1 MGFFGNHKNKSDVTL
16 IFDIGSSSVGGAL
29 VRYEDGERPLVLF
42 SVRKNI
48 LFKEDFDFEH
58 FYSSMLRSLEEV
70 TIDVLS
76 SLSNSVED
84 VAESLNQSSRRV
96 LGRGSRRQ
104 IKSVYCVFSSPWYAP
119 KIVDLS
125 NDYGK
130 EVPITPDVVW
140 EFVKEAARGVKSDF
154 ADPQS
159 IGILEERVLEYRLNG
174 YRINDPI
181 SLRAKTADLKLYLS
195 VVYKQTMNAVKTPI
209 RKIISYRKIRSF
221 SFLMI
226 FFSLMRDVHPDR
238 NSFITFDMRGEM
250 TEVGVTNEDILT
262 HAFSVP
268 WGKHT
273 LLRALAAKLHIE
285 LFEASSKLSLFLS
298 GKLEGETQ
306 KEVGF
311 LIEEEILNV
320 RAMLKERL
328 AGEIYLPDQVYV
340 LSDQDIETVAERAA
354 RSLYEETLVSPEIAI
369 LSDKYFQSHVAF
381 SKSRYADRFLV
392 AQALYFRNSNV
403 TNVNK

>member
-1 MGFFGNHKNKSDVTL
+1 MGFFGTKKNKSEVTL

-29 VRYEDGERPLVLF
+29 VQYEEGKLPLILF
-42 SVRKNI
+42 SVRKSI
-48 LFKEDFDFEH
+48 LFKEDFDFDE
-58 FYSSMLRSLEEV
+58 FYASMLRSLEEV

-84 VAESLNQSSRRV
+84 VAESLNQSSRRI
-96 LGRGSRRQ
+96 LGRGSRRL
-104 IKSVYCVFSSPWYAP
+104 IKNVYCVFSSPWYVP

-140 EFVKEAARGVKSDF
+140 EFVKGAAREVKADF

-195 VVYKQTMNAVKTPI
+195 IVYKHTMNAVKAPI

-238 NSFITFDMRGEM
+238 KSFITFDMRGEV
-250 TEVGVTNEDILT
+250 TEVGVTNDDVLT

-273 LLRALAAKLHIE
+273 LLRDLAAKLHIE
-285 LFEASSKLSLFLS
+285 LFEASAKLALFLS

-311 LIEEEILNV
+311 LIEEEILNM

-328 AGEIYLPDQVYV
+328 VGEIYLPDQVYI
-340 LSDQDIETVAERAA
+340 LSDEDIETVAERAA
-354 RSLYEETLVSPEIAI
+354 RSLYEDTLVSPEIAI
-369 LSDKYFQSHVAF
+369 LSDKYFQTHATF
-381 SKSRYADRFLV
+381 SKPRYADRFLV
-392 AQALYFRNSNV
+392 AEALYFRNSDI
-403 TNVNK
+403 TKPE

>member
-1 MGFFGNHKNKSDVTL
+1 MGFFGNHKNKSEVTL

-29 VRYEDGERPLVLF
+29 VQYEEDKLPLILF
-42 SVRKNI
+42 SVRKEI
-48 LFKEDFDFEH
+48 LFKEDFDFDE
-58 FYSSMLRSLEEV
+58 FYASMLRSLEEV

-76 SLSNSVED
+76 SLSSSVED
-84 VAESLNQSSRRV
+84 VAQSLSQSSKRI
-96 LGRGSRRQ
+96 LGRGSQRQ
-104 IKSVYCVFSSPWYAP
+104 IKNVYCVFSSPWYVP

-140 EFVKEAARGVKSDF
+140 EFVKGAARGVKESF

-174 YRINDPI
+174 YRIDDPI

-195 VVYKQTMNAVKTPI
+195 VVYKQTMSAIKAPI
-209 RKIISYRKIRSF
+209 RKIVSYRKIRSF

-238 NSFITFDMRGEM
+238 NSFITFDMRGEV
-250 TEVGVTNEDILT
+250 TEVGVTNDDVLT

-273 LLRALAAKLHIE
+273 LLRDLAAKLHIE
-285 LFEASSKLSLFLS
+285 LFEASAKLALFLS

-311 LIEEEILNV
+311 LIEEEILHI
-320 RAMLKERL
+320 RAMLKEKL

-354 RSLYEETLVSPEIAI
+354 RSLYEDTLVSPEIAI
-369 LSDKYFQSHVAF
+369 LSDQYFENHATF

-392 AQALYFRNSNV
+392 VQALYFRNSDI
-403 TNVNK
+403 TKRE

>member
-1 MGFFGNHKNKSDVTL
+1 MGFFGNNKSKGDISL

-29 VRYEDGERPLVLF
+29 VRYEEDKLPLILF
-42 SVRKNI
+42 SVRKEI
-48 LFKEDFDFEH
+48 LFKEDFDFDE
-58 FYSSMLRSLEEV
+58 FYESMLRSLEEV

-76 SLSNSVED
+76 SLSSSVED
-84 VAESLNQSSRRV
+84 VALSLNQSSKRI
-96 LGRGSRRQ
+96 LGRGSQRQ
-104 IKSVYCVFSSPWYAP
+104 IKSVYCVFSSPWYVP

-140 EFVKEAARGVKSDF
+140 EFVKGAAREVKSAF
-154 ADPQS
+154 AEPES

-174 YRINDPI
+174 YRIDDPV

-195 VVYKQTMNAVKTPI
+195 VVYKQTMNAVKAPI

-238 NSFITFDMRGEM
+238 NSFITFDMRGEV
-250 TEVGVTNEDILT
+250 TEVGVTNEDVLT

-273 LLRALAAKLHIE
+273 LLRDLAAKLHID
-285 LFEASSKLSLFLS
+285 LFEASAKLALFLA
-298 GKLEGETQ
+298 GKLEGEIQ

-320 RAMLKERL
+320 RTMLKERL
-328 AGEIYLPDQVYV
+328 SGEIYLPDQVYV
-340 LSDQDIETVAERAA
+340 LSDQDIETVAERAV
-354 RSLYEETLVSPEIAI
+354 RSLYEDTLVSPEIAI
-369 LSDKYFQSHVAF
+369 LSDQYFQKHTNF
-381 SKSRYADRFLV
+381 SKPRYADRFLA
-392 AQALYFRNSNV
+392 AQALYFRNSDV
-403 TNVNK
+403 TKRE

>member
-1 MGFFGNHKNKSDVTL
+1 MGFFGNNKSKGDVSL

-29 VRYEDGERPLVLF
+29 VRYEEDKLPLILF
-42 SVRKNI
+42 SVRKEI
-48 LFKEDFDFEH
+48 LFKEDFDFDE
-58 FYSSMLRSLEEV
+58 FYESMLRSLEEV

-76 SLSNSVED
+76 SLSSSVED
-84 VAESLNQSSRRV
+84 VALSLNQSSKRI
-96 LGRGSRRQ
+96 LGRGSQRQ
-104 IKSVYCVFSSPWYAP
+104 IKSVYCVFSSPWYVP

-140 EFVKEAARGVKSDF
+140 EFVKGAAREVKSAF
-154 ADPQS
+154 AEPES

-174 YRINDPI
+174 YRIDDPV

-195 VVYKQTMNAVKTPI
+195 VVYKQTMNAVKAPI

-238 NSFITFDMRGEM
+238 NSFITFDMRGEV
-250 TEVGVTNEDILT
+250 TEVGVTNEDVLT

-273 LLRALAAKLHIE
+273 LLRDLAAKLHID
-285 LFEASSKLSLFLS
+285 LFEASAKLALFLA
-298 GKLEGETQ
+298 GKLEGEIQ

-320 RAMLKERL
+320 RTMLKERL
-328 AGEIYLPDQVYV
+328 SGEIYLPDQVYV
-340 LSDQDIETVAERAA
+340 LSDQDIETVAERAV
-354 RSLYEETLVSPEIAI
+354 RSLYEDTLVSPEIAI
-369 LSDKYFQSHVAF
+369 LSDQYFQKHTNF
-381 SKSRYADRFLV
+381 SKPRYADRFLA
-392 AQALYFRNSNV
+392 AQALYFRNSDV
-403 TNVNK
+403 TKRE